1 MGETNGV
8 DQPSGKQK
16 LEQMKIKKNI
26 WLSIFRRATDRLK
39 NDRERN
45 DGSKA
50 LHKRKLSIHLSV
62 LSGKGRLRQIA

>member
-1 MGETNGV
+1 LRGEEKRLGETSGV

-16 LEQMKIKKNI
+16 LERMKRKKI
-26 WLSIFRRATDRLK
+26 RLSIFRRATNRLK

-50 LHKRKLSIHLSV
+50 PT
-62 LSGKGRLRQIA
+62 